1 MSYDLYNK
9 ITGKQ
14 ILVSQQDYFKIRN
27 RKDLTYTQQQD
38 FYLNMD
44 EWVTHPAKINVIY
57 DTPSTIVSNDKPPK
71 LKLNKKANVK
81 NSK

>member
-1 MSYDLYNK
+1 MSYNLYNK

-14 ILVSQQDYFKIRN
+14 ILVSQDDYFKIRN
-27 RKDLTYTQQQD
+27 REKLTPTQQQD

-44 EWVTHPAKINVIY
+44 EWITHPAKINIVY
-57 DTPSTIVSNDKPPK
+57 DVPQVVFDDKSPK